1 VPVFCAGESDTVDR
15 ILHRM
20 RRLRIQERGVR

>member
-1 VPVFCAGESDTVDR
+1 VFCAAQGDSVSQ

-20 RRLRIQERGVR
+20 RRLRVQERGVR